1 MKTKT
6 TKSLPK
12 TIGEITT
19 GGVYLQRVRCGKSNC
34 KCARGDTH
42 TAYYFFASRDGKLT
56 KTYIRKSQVKAFSRL
71 VDRAAAERKRQRR
84 TDKSGWDS
92 LRQLRQSLRE
102 RDSII
107 HSLKEGSKNDG

>member
-12 TIGEITT
+12 TTREIKT

-42 TAYYFFASRDGKLT
+42 TAYYFFASRNGKLT
-56 KTYIRKSQVKAFSRL
+56 KTYIRKSQVEEFSRL
-71 VDRAAAERKRQRR
+71 VARAVAERRLQKQN
-84 TDKSGWDS
+84 DKSGWDS
-92 LRQLRQSLRE
+92 LKQLRQSLRE
-102 RDSII
+102 QDSII
-107 HSLKEGSKNDG
+107 YSLKEGSKHNG